1 MFDVSVSYYTAFG
14 GGLLSFLTPCVLPL
28 VPVYFTIIS
37 GLSLDDLTTAETVDI
52 RKKVFFSTLAF
63 VFGFSVVFVL
73 LGASAS
79 YLGGFIGEHRSVLKT
94 AGGIII
100 IFLGAHLTGVI
111 RIPGL
116 VFEKRAHLK
125 QKPLHLA
132 GAFIAGIAFGAG
144 WTPCIGPIL
153 GSIIILAGN
162 QESVREGILLL
173 SVFSAGL
180 ALPFIVLS
188 VFINFLL
195 VFIKKATRIVRYIN
209 PLAGVLLIVV
219 GVYLIFLY

>member
-79 YLGGFIGEHRSVLKT
+79 YLGGFIGEHRGVLKT